1 MPPSPRLALH
11 LQQEGGPTSSLIFL
25 ANVPEFFL
33 VDLMGSP

>member
-1 MPPSPRLALH
+1 MPPSPRLALP
-11 LQQEGGPTSSLIFL
+11 LQQEGPTSSLIFL